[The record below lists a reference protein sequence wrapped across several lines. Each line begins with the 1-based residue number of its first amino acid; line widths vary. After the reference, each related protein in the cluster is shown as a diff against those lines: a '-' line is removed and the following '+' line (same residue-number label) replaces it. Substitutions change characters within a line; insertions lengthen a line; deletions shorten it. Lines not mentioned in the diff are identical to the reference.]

1 MNLAIVLVLL
11 AVIPTVLI
19 STLIYR
25 KDIVEKESSSLLA
38 RLFAGGILSAFL
50 VIVVSSIAILFIP
63 FLGQEISEL
72 GYFEMFISIFIGIA
86 LIEEACKWVI
96 FDFIGWNNKEFNY
109 VYDAIVYMTF
119 IGLGFATIENISYV
133 AETGIQTAILR
144 AVCSVPGH
152 VFFAIHMGYYLG
164 LAKQAK
170 LNKRPDL
177 EKKNKWL
184 SLIIPTIYHTIFDFC
199 LFAGNEALA
208 IVYFAFVLYLY
219 ISSIKKVNQLSKIKL
234 RLKDGVAV

>member
-1 MNLAIVLVLL
+1 MNLTYVLIFLAI
-11 AVIPTVLI
+11 IPTILI
-19 STLIYR
+19 ASLIYR
-25 KDIVEKESSSLLA
+25 KDIIEKESSSLLA

-50 VIVVSSIAILFIP
+50 VVIVSSVAILFIP
-63 FLGQEISEL
+63 FLGQEITEL

-86 LIEEACKWVI
+86 FIEEICKWVI

-133 AETGIQTAILR
+133 AETGIQTAIVR
-144 AVCSVPGH
+144 AICSVPGH

-199 LFAGNEALA
+199 LFAGTESLVV
-208 IVYFAFVLYLY
+208 VYFAFVLYLY

-234 RLKDGVAV
+234 RLKDGVLI

>member
-1 MNLAIVLVLL
+1 MNLTYVLIFLAI
-11 AVIPTVLI
+11 IPTILI
-19 STLIYR
+19 ASLIYR
-25 KDIVEKESSSLLA
+25 KDIIEKESSSLLA

-50 VIVVSSIAILFIP
+50 VVIVSSVAILFIP
-63 FLGQEISEL
+63 FLGQEITEL

-86 LIEEACKWVI
+86 FIEEICKWVI

-133 AETGIQTAILR
+133 AETGIQTAIVR
-144 AVCSVPGH
+144 AICSVPGH

-199 LFAGNEALA
+199 LFAGTESLVV
-208 IVYFAFVLYLY
+208 VYFGFVLYLY

-234 RLKDGVAV
+234 RLKDGVLI

>member
-1 MNLAIVLVLL
+1 MNLTYVLIFLAI
-11 AVIPTVLI
+11 IPTILI
-19 STLIYR
+19 ASLIYR
-25 KDIVEKESSSLLA
+25 KDIIEKESSSLLA

-50 VIVVSSIAILFIP
+50 VIIVSSVAILFIP
-63 FLGQEISEL
+63 FLGQEITEL

-86 LIEEACKWVI
+86 FIEEICKWVI

-133 AETGIQTAILR
+133 AETGIQTAIIR
-144 AVCSVPGH
+144 AICSVPGH

-199 LFAGNEALA
+199 LFAGTESLVV
-208 IVYFAFVLYLY
+208 VYFSFVLYLY

-234 RLKDGVAV
+234 RLKDGVLI